1 MKHILVLYATRE
13 GHTRRIAEHVAET
26 LLSRGFSPH
35 VIDADRLPANFS
47 LPDYCG
53 AILAASVHKQ
63 KHEREIRRF
72 VKRYVVELARIPT
85 AFLSVSLS
93 QAGAEDTTALSER
106 RAQAAKDAQ
115 RMIDAFLAENG
126 WHPSRTLAVAG
137 ALLYS
142 KYNFL
147 VRLIMKR
154 IARQAG
160 GDTDTSRDYEYTDW
174 KNLDDFVAELASS
187 VMPSEQSRQTARHGL

>member
-26 LLSRGFSPH
+26 LRSRGFSPH
-35 VIDADRLPANFS
+35 LIDAKQLPASFS
-47 LPDYCG
+47 LPDYNG
-53 AILAASVHKQ
+53 VILAAPVHQQ

-72 VKRYVVELARIPT
+72 VERYVVELARIPT

-93 QAGAEDTTALSER
+93 QAGAEDTAAPSER

-115 RMIDAFLAENG
+115 RMIDAFLAETG

-137 ALLYS
+137 ALVYS

-160 GDTDTSRDYEYTDW
+160 GDTDTSRDYDYTDW
-174 KNLDDFVAELASS
+174 KGLDAFVQELTSS
-187 VMPSEQSRQTARHGL
+187 VVSVE